1 MVTSLSH
8 ITRSLQIL
16 GLATTGAMT
25 ISCGLVNDALVENG
39 MSAAANDQIMLVR
52 KQPESF
58 GYQRLDMQ
66 SRVFPDLGFFVTK
79 KGLPDFMA
87 ETHNRERHYFIL
99 YYLADREAFA
109 CRSRVGQRG
118 AMEFAGPY
126 PITKG
131 EYRLLSD
138 FRKDPS
144 RQLARL

>member
-1 MVTSLSH
+1 MVTSNFH
-8 ITRSLQIL
+8 IVRTLRFL
-16 GLATTGAMT
+16 GVAATGAMA
-25 ISCGLVNDALVENG
+25 ISCARMNNALLEGG

-52 KQPESF
+52 KQPASF

-79 KGLPDFMA
+79 NGLPDFMA

-99 YYLADREAFA
+99 YYLEDRQAFA
-109 CRSRVGQRG
+109 CRSRTGQGR
-118 AMEFAGPY
+118 AVEFAGPY

-138 FRKDPS
+138 FRRDPA
-144 RQLARL
+144 RQAMSL